1 MVSSYQP
8 NRGPVNL
15 EILHSFLQNWDEIL
29 IKISANL
36 HDRRHKKE
44 TNILT
49 LKGHFLQSGRH
60 FLKKFLHTLR
70 ANPWWRVAYLYI
82 HLFNM
87 HGSAPPIENTFR
99 RHCSRMFLIT
109 VLLKDD

>member
-70 ANPWWRVAYLYI
+70 ANPWWRVAYL
-82 HLFNM
+82 
-87 HGSAPPIENTFR
+87 
-99 RHCSRMFLIT
+99 
-109 VLLKDD
+109 